1 MKQCMFLLLLSLVA
15 CRPPAPE
22 YIPIPSSICLTTTH
36 HGQPI
41 PDAIIYIK
49 YNADTFPGYK
59 NPTSYFDASFR
70 TGKNS
75 KGCITSV
82 PEGKHWLI
90 GFGYDSLHYP
100 NEVMGSLPVTI
111 NLDGKA
117 KLDTMFYLSE
127 KH

>member
-1 MKQCMFLLLLSLVA
+1 M
-15 CRPPAPE
+15 
-22 YIPIPSSICLTTTH
+22 
-36 HGQPI
+36 
-41 PDAIIYIK
+41 
-49 YNADTFPGYK
+49 
-59 NPTSYFDASFR
+59 
-70 TGKNS
+70 
-75 KGCITSV
+75 TSV